1 MSGGMAERAPIHLG
15 TPDGDPILLLH
26 PFLLSQSVWK
36 YVAPQLAQT
45 GRYDVFAPTMAGH
58 HGGAH
63 APMLLDVATLADDV
77 ERRLD
82 ELGWTT
88 AHIVGNSLG
97 GWVAFELERR
107 GRARTL
113 TGIAPAGGW
122 SMHTLA
128 KYEIIAKFV
137 AALPVVL
144 STAVLRQQ
152 LLKLPMTKQISYLA
166 VSATPEVL
174 NDSDRR
180 DLIDD
185 LAHCPAYFKLM
196 VKALTTAGLMEIGD
210 SRTPTQL
217 VICEK
222 DRVLPAPRF
231 TRHFTRSLAPDAV
244 VTTLKGVGH
253 VPMFEAPDTITGV
266 ITEFADRHIGQTR
279 ATG

>member
-1 MSGGMAERAPIHLG
+1 MAERAPIHLG
-15 TPDGDPILLLH
+15 SGEPILLLH

-45 GRYDVFAPTMAGH
+45 GRYEVFAPTMAGH

-63 APMLLDVATLADDV
+63 APVLLDVATLADDV

-82 ELGWTT
+82 EIGWCT

-122 SMHTLA
+122 SRFTPA
-128 KYEIIAKFV
+128 KYEIIAKFM

-144 STAVLRQQ
+144 ATAAFRQQ
-152 LLKLPMTKQISYLA
+152 LLKLPLTKQISYLA

-174 NDSDRR
+174 NDSDRH
-180 DLIDD
+180 DLIED

-196 VKALTTAGLMEIGD
+196 VKALTTAGLMEIKN

-222 DRVLPAPRF
+222 DRVLPTPRF
-231 TRHFTRSLAPDAV
+231 TRHFTASLAPDAV
-244 VTTLKGVGH
+244 VKTLKGVGH
-253 VPMFEAPDTITGV
+253 VPMFEAPDTITQV
-266 ITEFADRHIGQTR
+266 ITEFVDRHTDQTR

>member
-1 MSGGMAERAPIHLG
+1 MAERAPIHLG
-15 TPDGDPILLLH
+15 SGEPILLLH

-45 GRYDVFAPTMAGH
+45 GRYEVFAPTMAGH

-63 APMLLDVATLADDV
+63 APVLLDVATLADDV

-82 ELGWTT
+82 KLGWCT

-122 SMHTLA
+122 SRFTPA
-128 KYEIIAKFV
+128 KYEIIAKFM

-144 STAVLRQQ
+144 ATTALRQQ
-152 LLKLPMTKQISYLA
+152 VLKLPLSEQISYLA
-166 VSATPEVL
+166 VSATPDVL
-174 NDSDRR
+174 NAGDRQ
-180 DLIDD
+180 DLVEDV
-185 LAHCPAYFKLM
+185 AHCPAYFKLM
-196 VKALTTAGLMEIGD
+196 VKALTTAGLMEIKN

-231 TRHFTRSLAPDAV
+231 TRHFTANLAPDAV
-244 VTTLKGVGH
+244 VKTLKGVGH
-253 VPMFEAPDTITGV
+253 VPMFEAPDTITRV
-266 ITEFADRHIGQTR
+266 ITEFVDRNIDQPR

>member
-1 MSGGMAERAPIHLG
+1 MAERAPIHLG
-15 TPDGDPILLLH
+15 SGEPILLLH

-45 GRYDVFAPTMAGH
+45 GRYEVFAPTMAGH

-63 APMLLDVATLADDV
+63 APVLLDVATLADDV

-82 ELGWTT
+82 EIGWCT

-122 SMHTLA
+122 SRFTPA
-128 KYEIIAKFV
+128 KYEIIAKFM

-144 STAVLRQQ
+144 ATAAFRQQ
-152 LLKLPMTKQISYLA
+152 LLKLPLTKQISYLA

-174 NDSDRR
+174 NDSDRH
-180 DLIDD
+180 DLIED

-196 VKALTTAGLMEIGD
+196 VKALTTAGLMEIKN

-231 TRHFTRSLAPDAV
+231 TRHFTASLAPDAV
-244 VTTLKGVGH
+244 VKTLKGVGH
-253 VPMFEAPDTITGV
+253 VPMFEAPDTITQV
-266 ITEFADRHIGQTR
+266 ITEFVDRHTGQTR

>member
-36 YVAPQLAQT
+36 YVAPQLART

-63 APMLLDVATLADDV
+63 APILLDVSTLADDV

-122 SMHTLA
+122 SMFTLA
-128 KYEIIAKFV
+128 KYEIIAKFI

-144 STAVLRQQ
+144 ATAALRQKV
-152 LLKLPMTKQISYLA
+152 LKLPLSEQISYLA

-174 NDSDRR
+174 NAGDRH

-185 LAHCPAYFKLM
+185 VAHCPAYFKLM
-196 VKALTTAGLMEIGD
+196 VKALTTPGLMEIGD
-210 SRTPTQL
+210 SHTPTQL

-266 ITEFADRHIGQTR
+266 ITEFVDRHIGQTR

>member
-1 MSGGMAERAPIHLG
+1 MSGLMAERAPIHLG
-15 TPDGDPILLLH
+15 SGEPILLLH

-45 GRYDVFAPTMAGH
+45 GRYEVYAPTMAGH
-58 HGGAH
+58 HGGAR
-63 APMLLDVATLADDV
+63 APLLLDVATLADDV
-77 ERRLD
+77 ERHLD
-82 ELGWTT
+82 QLGWCT

-122 SMHTLA
+122 SRFTPA
-128 KYEIIAKFV
+128 KYEIIAKFM

-144 STAVLRQQ
+144 ATAALRQNV
-152 LLKLPMTKQISYLA
+152 LKLPLSEQISYVA
-166 VSATPEVL
+166 VSATPEAL
-174 NDSDRR
+174 NAGDRH
-180 DLIDD
+180 DLIED

-196 VKALTTAGLMEIGD
+196 IKALTTAGLMEIKN

-222 DRVLPAPRF
+222 DRVLPSPRF
-231 TRHFTRSLAPDAV
+231 TRHFTKSLAPDAV
-244 VTTLKGVGH
+244 VKTLKGVGH
-253 VPMFEAPDTITGV
+253 VPMFEAPDTITRV
-266 ITEFADRHIGQTR
+266 ITEFVDRHSGPTR

>member
-1 MSGGMAERAPIHLG
+1 MAERTPIHLG
-15 TPDGDPILLLH
+15 SGEPILLLH

-36 YVAPQLAQT
+36 YVAPRLAQT
-45 GRYDVFAPTMAGH
+45 GRYEVFAPTMAGH

-63 APMLLDVATLADDV
+63 APLLLDVNKLADDV

-88 AHIVGNSLG
+88 AHVIGNSLG

-122 SMHTLA
+122 SMFTPA
-128 KYEIIAKFV
+128 KYEIIAKFM
-137 AALPVVL
+137 AALPIVL
-144 STAVLRQQ
+144 ATTALRQQ
-152 LLKLPMTKQISYLA
+152 VLKLPLSEQISYLA

-174 NDSDRR
+174 NAGDRH

-185 LAHCPAYFKLM
+185 VAHCPAYFKLM
-196 VKALTTAGLMEIGD
+196 VRALTTPGLMEIGD
-210 SRTPTQL
+210 SHTPTQL

-231 TRHFTRSLAPDAV
+231 TRHFTKSLAPDAV

-266 ITEFADRHIGQTR
+266 ITEFVDRHIGQTR

>member
-1 MSGGMAERAPIHLG
+1 MAERAPIHLG
-15 TPDGDPILLLH
+15 SGEPILLLH

-45 GRYDVFAPTMAGH
+45 GRYEVFAPTMAGH

-63 APMLLDVATLADDV
+63 APMLLDVASLADDV

-82 ELGWTT
+82 ALGWTT
-88 AHIVGNSLG
+88 AHVVGNSLG

-122 SMHTLA
+122 SMFTPA
-128 KYEIIAKFV
+128 KYEIIAKFM

-144 STAVLRQQ
+144 ATTALRQQ
-152 LLKLPMTKQISYLA
+152 VLRLPLSKQISYLA
-166 VSATPEVL
+166 VSATPDVL
-174 NDSDRR
+174 NAGDRH

-185 LAHCPAYFKLM
+185 VAHCPAYFKLM

-210 SRTPTQL
+210 SHTPTQL

-231 TRHFTRSLAPDAV
+231 TRHFTASLAPDAV

-253 VPMFEAPDTITGV
+253 VPMFEAPDTITRV
-266 ITEFADRHIGQTR
+266 ITEFVDRHVGPTR

>member
-1 MSGGMAERAPIHLG
+1 MSGDMAERAPIHLG
-15 TPDGDPILLLH
+15 SGEPILLLH

-36 YVAPQLAQT
+36 YVAPQLAAT
-45 GRYDVFAPTMAGH
+45 GRYEVFAPTMAGH
-58 HGGAH
+58 HGGPH
-63 APMLLDVATLADDV
+63 APLLLDVATLADDV

-82 ELGWTT
+82 ELGWCT

-122 SMHTLA
+122 SRFTPA
-128 KYEIIAKFV
+128 KYEIIAKFM

-144 STAVLRQQ
+144 TTAVLRRQ
-152 LLKLPMTKQISYLA
+152 LLKLPLTKQISYVA
-166 VSATPEVL
+166 VSATPDVL
-174 NDSDRR
+174 NDSDRQ

-196 VKALTTAGLMEIGD
+196 VKALTTAGLMEIKN

-231 TRHFTRSLAPDAV
+231 TRHFTNSLAPDAV
-244 VTTLKGVGH
+244 VKTLNGVGH
-253 VPMFEAPDTITGV
+253 VPMFEAPDTITRV
-266 ITEFADRHIGQTR
+266 ITEFVDRHIDPAR

>member
-1 MSGGMAERAPIHLG
+1 MSGDMAERAPIHLG

-63 APMLLDVATLADDV
+63 APMLLDVAALADDV

-122 SMHTLA
+122 SMFTAA
-128 KYEIIAKFV
+128 KYEIIAKFM
-137 AALPVVL
+137 AALPIVL
-144 STAVLRQQ
+144 ATAALRQQ
-152 LLKLPMTKQISYLA
+152 VLKLPLSEQISYLA
-166 VSATPEVL
+166 VSATPEAL
-174 NDSDRR
+174 NAGDRH

-185 LAHCPAYFKLM
+185 VAHCPAYFKLM

-231 TRHFTRSLAPDAV
+231 TRHFTASLAPDAV

-266 ITEFADRHIGQTR
+266 ITEFVDRHIGQTR

>member
-1 MSGGMAERAPIHLG
+1 MSGDMAQRAPIHLG
-15 TPDGDPILLLH
+15 SGEPILLLH

-45 GRYDVFAPTMAGH
+45 GRYEVFAPTMAGH

-88 AHIVGNSLG
+88 AHVVGNSLG

-122 SMHTLA
+122 SMFTPA
-128 KYEIIAKFV
+128 KYEIIGKFL

-144 STAVLRQQ
+144 ATAALRQQ
-152 LLKLPMTKQISYLA
+152 VLKLPLSKQISYLA
-166 VSATPEVL
+166 VSATPDVL
-174 NDSDRR
+174 NAGDRH

-185 LAHCPAYFKLM
+185 VAHCPAYFKLM

-231 TRHFTRSLAPDAV
+231 TRHFTASLPPDAV

-253 VPMFEAPDTITGV
+253 VPMFEAPDTITRV
-266 ITEFADRHIGQTR
+266 ITEFVDRHVGQTR

>member
-1 MSGGMAERAPIHLG
+1 MAERAPIHLG
-15 TPDGDPILLLH
+15 SPDGDPILLLH

-122 SMHTLA
+122 SMFTPA
-128 KYEIIAKFV
+128 KYEIIGKFL

-144 STAVLRQQ
+144 ATAALRQQ
-152 LLKLPMTKQISYLA
+152 VLKLPLSKQISYLA

-174 NDSDRR
+174 NAGDRH

-185 LAHCPAYFKLM
+185 VAHCPAYFKLM

-210 SRTPTQL
+210 SHTPTQL

-231 TRHFTRSLAPDAV
+231 TRHFTKSLAPDAV

-266 ITEFADRHIGQTR
+266 ITEFVDRNIGQTR